1 MAMLKGFWI
10 DMTSITII
18 LEDDKTIQITEWKT
32 SELVT
37 ITERDQFEIG
47 IYDVSGS
54 QVRNGVH
61 TQITFDSKTGDIE
74 GLTFE
79 KDRIE
84 LLIPIL
90 DIFRIWQSTGKI
102 VGTRNKGEA
111 NDNHRSSD
119 VVCSYR

>member
-37 ITERDQFEIG
+37 ITERDQFEID

-54 QVRNGVH
+54 QVRNGVN

-111 NDNHRSSD
+111 NDK
-119 VVCSYR
+119 